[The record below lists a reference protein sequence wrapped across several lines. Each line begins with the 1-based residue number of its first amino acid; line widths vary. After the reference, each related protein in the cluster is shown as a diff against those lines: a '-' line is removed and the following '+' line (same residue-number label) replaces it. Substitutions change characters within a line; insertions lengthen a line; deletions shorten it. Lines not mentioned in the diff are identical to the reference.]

1 MSFLTWLAGRILYQK
16 HYHVVMSMF
25 FLSGSICQMYLT
37 QSYTLPVLDTMFVRK
52 RFQREDFALQMLED
66 YVDSFT
72 EETLGLRY
80 PLSPRMH
87 AGNLLPG
94 FSRSLI

>member
-1 MSFLTWLAGRILYQK
+1 MSFLTWLAGIILYQK
-16 HYHVVMSMF
+16 RYHVVMSMF
-25 FLSGSICQMYLT
+25 FLSGSICPMYLT

-52 RFQREDFALQMLED
+52 KCQREDFALQMLED

-94 FSRSLI
+94 FSKPLI